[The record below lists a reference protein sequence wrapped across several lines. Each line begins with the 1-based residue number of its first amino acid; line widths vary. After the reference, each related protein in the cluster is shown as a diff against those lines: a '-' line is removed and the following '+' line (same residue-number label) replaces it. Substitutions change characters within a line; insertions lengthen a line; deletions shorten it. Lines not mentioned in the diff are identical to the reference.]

1 MRIPVLMVL
10 SALLLMLVGCGDDPR
25 RVRRD
30 TGTSD
35 TGSDAADDSG
45 PRDAS
50 TDAPVVDL
58 DAACATA
65 VETAEVEILPV
76 DIIWV
81 VDNSA
86 SMETAI
92 TQVQLGLNDFARR
105 IEMSG
110 LDFRVIMLSLRGP
123 SSPDGRFPVCIP
135 APLSGDSSC
144 GDGPR
149 FFQSSVDIRST
160 QPLEQF
166 LGTLGQTPGFA
177 DGESRGGPAW
187 HALLRP
193 EASKTI
199 VVVSDDDSR
208 LSAAQFETYAGG
220 TNPFNSTTLPPG
232 ILDTSWD
239 GLFANYTFSGLY
251 GWGSETDPTETCMF
265 SDGSVPDNPGETYTA
280 LVSRTGGVRA
290 QICDG
295 ASAWG
300 PFFDAVA
307 STVEETARISCEIP
321 LPPPPDGM
329 MIDAD
334 KVNVILS
341 GSMASSVLPKVAD
354 AAACGPAGGWY
365 YDDDDAPT
373 QVILCPDSCDDANEL
388 VRDEGAAGVEVQFGC
403 DTLFI

>member
-1 MRIPVLMVL
+1 MRTSVVMV
-10 SALLLMLVGCGDDPR
+10 SFALLFSIAGCGEGR
-25 RVRRD
+25 RVPGD
-30 TGTSD
+30 GGLGD
-35 TGSDAADDSG
+35 GGGDATDDSG
-45 PRDAS
+45 PSDGS
-50 TDAPVVDL
+50 PDTMVDL

-65 VETAEVEILPV
+65 VETAEVAILPV

-92 TQVQLGLNDFARR
+92 TQVQLGLNDFANR
-105 IEMSG
+105 IEASG

-166 LGTLGQTPGFA
+166 LGTLGQTAGFA
-177 DGESRGGPAW
+177 DGESRGGAPW
-187 HALLRP
+187 RELLRP

-208 LSAAQFETYAGG
+208 LTPTQFESFAGG
-220 TNPFNSTTLPPG
+220 SNPFNSTTLPPG
-232 ILDTSWD
+232 ILDASWG
-239 GLFANYTFSGLY
+239 GLFEGYTFSGLY

-265 SDGSVPDNPGETYTA
+265 SDGTVPDNPGETYTA
-280 LVSRTGGVRA
+280 LVERTGGVRA
-290 QICDG
+290 QICAG

-307 STVEETARISCEIP
+307 STVEETARIACEIP
-321 LPPPPDGM
+321 LPAPPDGM
-329 MIDAD
+329 MLDAT

-341 GSMASSVLPKVAD
+341 GSAASSLLPKVAD

-373 QVILCPDSCDDANEL
+373 QVILCPDSCEDANEL